1 MLASAVTENGI
12 RIACAK
18 FAGTNSAALKTMTD
32 RVLEIAPDCIAVMF
46 AIEEGKANISVA
58 CGKDTIGKGAHAGKI
73 IKEVAGLVGGKGG
86 GKPERAMAGVG
97 DISKID
103 AALAQV
109 KDVVAA
115 AVKE

>member
-1 MLASAVTENGI
+1 
-12 RIACAK
+12 
-18 FAGTNSAALKTMTD
+18 MTD

-86 GKPERAMAGVG
+86 VCSNYTIPCGICRQALSEFCGDSLRIILGRDDGQIRVTTLGRLLPEAFR
-97 DISKID
+97 I
-103 AALAQV
+103 L
-109 KDVVAA
+109 
-115 AVKE
+115 